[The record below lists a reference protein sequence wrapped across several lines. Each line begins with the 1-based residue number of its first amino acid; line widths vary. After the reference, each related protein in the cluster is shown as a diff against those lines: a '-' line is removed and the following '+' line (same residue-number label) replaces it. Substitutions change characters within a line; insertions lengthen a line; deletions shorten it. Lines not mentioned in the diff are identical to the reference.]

1 MKVIFLDFDGVIT
14 TYKSKYRLDEEKMK
28 LIEHICNKTDAYIVI
43 SSSWRMWTLEDTI
56 KDITD
61 TSKWSVPVPFT
72 PIERVVGVT
81 SRMYSFK
88 GDDKKTHFRVPR
100 GVEIERYLDEH
111 EDIDKYVIFD
121 DDSDMLLEQAPYFV
135 KTNTEIG
142 ITEEDVKKA
151 IEILNSDE

>member
-14 TYKSKYRLDEEKMK
+14 TYKSQYRLDEEKMK

-43 SSSWRMWTLEDTI
+43 TSSWRRWTLEATI

-61 TSKWSVPVPFT
+61 TSEWSVPVPFT

-88 GDDKKTHFRVPR
+88 GGDEKIHFIIPR
-100 GVEIERYLDEH
+100 GVEIKRYLDEH

-121 DDSDMLLEQAPYFV
+121 DDADMLLEQAPYFIQ
-135 KTNTEIG
+135 TDAIEG
-142 ITEEDVKKA
+142 LSELDAEKA
-151 IEILNSDE
+151 INILNS

>member
-14 TYKSKYRLDEEKMK
+14 THKSQYRLDEEKMK

-43 SSSWRMWTLEDTI
+43 SSSWRRFTLEDTI

-61 TSKWSVPVPFT
+61 TSNWSVPVPFT

-88 GDDKKTHFRVPR
+88 GDDKNTHFRVPR
-100 GVEIERYLDEH
+100 GVEIERYLNEH
-111 EDIDKYVIFD
+111 TDIDKYVILD
-121 DDSDMLLEQAPYFV
+121 DDADMLLEQAPYFIQ
-135 KTNTEIG
+135 TDAIEG
-142 ITEEDVKKA
+142 LSEQDAEKA
-151 IEILNSDE
+151 ITILNS